1 MNPTEVNGIVQAAT
15 RSDAS
20 PQIAGFL
27 YQFVVALKY
36 CFSLSPG
43 QSLFLEKYG
52 DVAIKNDGTFDAEK
66 EEVSVEVKMYADEL
80 DVSHHNL
87 LNTLYNWLEDDFG
100 FEKYHTLIIYTTQPF
115 SKGSALIG
123 WEKKEVE
130 ERVKII
136 SDTFKQYLINKKAQ
150 IESNNP
156 KEYKTIKENAKKMK
170 RVLGSVLKDD
180 GTADGD
186 ASQKRLA
193 SLLDRVAIYDSCSK
207 LKQSYDGLMD
217 HAKVTTDNLRGA
229 FINSLI
235 GFIISRYD
243 KASGWRITEEEF
255 SAEVQKLAAEM
266 LPQTITFP
274 DPPDITVKD
283 GEYDDALFV
292 EKLKVIDYPSITDA
306 IVDYAKTSYLISG
319 EFKRPSAEKNFS
331 DYQSELLKKY
341 KNKYHNA
348 KDELLIKGDVTDT
361 VIKAS
366 SRILFRN
373 MCDEGTTIKLA
384 PYSVIKSY
392 FSCGMCHYLANDS
405 EQNVKWYLGDE

>member
-1 MNPTEVNGIVQAAT
+1 MNPTEVNGLVKAAT

-36 CFSLSPG
+36 CFSLSSG

-52 DVAIKNDGTFDAEK
+52 DVAIKNDGSFDDEK
-66 EEVSVEVKMYADEL
+66 EEVSVEVKMYAHEL

-87 LNTLYNWLEDDFG
+87 LNTLYNWLEDDFE
-100 FEKYHTLIIYTTQPF
+100 FEKYQTLVIYTTQPF
-115 SKGSALIG
+115 SIGSALEG
-123 WEKKEVE
+123 WNKKKID
-130 ERVKII
+130 ERVKTIT
-136 SDTFKQYLINKKAQ
+136 DTYSQYLNEKIDK
-150 IESNNP
+150 IEDGNP
-156 KEYKTIKENAKKMK
+156 KEHKTIKENAKRMK

-180 GTADGD
+180 GTVDED
-186 ASQKRLA
+186 ASLKRLT
-193 SLLDRVAIYDSCSK
+193 SLLERVAIYDSCNN
-207 LKQSYDGLMD
+207 LKQTYDGLMAF
-217 HAKVTTDNLRGA
+217 AKVTTDNLRES
-229 FINSLI
+229 FINSLL
-235 GFIISRYD
+235 GFVISRYD

-255 SAEVQKLAAEM
+255 SNEVQKLSAEM

-274 DPPDITVKD
+274 DPPDVTIKD

-292 EKLKVIDYPSITDA
+292 EKLKVIDYPTITDA

-319 EFKRPSAEKNFS
+319 EFKRPSAEKNLLE
-331 DYQSELLKKY
+331 YQSELLVKY
-341 KNKYHNA
+341 KNKYNNA
-348 KDELLIKGDVTDT
+348 KDELLIKGDFTDT

-366 SRILFRN
+366 SRILFRQL
-373 MCDEGTTIKLA
+373 CDEGTTIKLA

-392 FSCGMCHYLANDS
+392 FSSGMCHYLANDR